1 MMVLPPTTSGTIR
14 GQPLSPDG
22 PRGEAGSF
30 QKTMQQLEQDV
41 YQSGG
46 KSVAFDGPT
55 SGRHERSAM
64 PDVPVSLDAPP
75 SSGIQRPSAPPSASL
90 PLALSRPDAAMA
102 VAPTHASAGGRQRV
116 DNNVALPHPETGIVD
131 PTRSRGQELPE
142 IDRDA
147 PTAGIFARDRK
158 LSSDTPVVTVFLGD
172 DIPAISVQ
180 LKGLLGT
187 HDKQVLMRMLQETFA
202 QHGLAPA
209 YAYLNGERLSFS
221 PPLPA
226 SR

>member
-102 VAPTHASAGGRQRV
+102 